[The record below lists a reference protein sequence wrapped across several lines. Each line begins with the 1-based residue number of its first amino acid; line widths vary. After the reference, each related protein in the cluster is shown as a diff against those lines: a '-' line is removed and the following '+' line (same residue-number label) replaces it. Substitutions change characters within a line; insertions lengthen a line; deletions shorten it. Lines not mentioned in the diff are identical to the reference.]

1 MGCVSGEWDDTEFN
15 VVISKDYDYNIMMMS
30 TVLGLTVTGGQKK
43 EIRTVNGKVV
53 KFKYHEVVVDH

>member
-1 MGCVSGEWDDTEFN
+1 MGFVSGEWDDTEFN

-43 EIRTVNGKVV
+43 EIRTVNEKVV